1 MKKGKKKQTIK
12 VCYKDGFVEKIPQRL
27 WDDYE
32 YINNIFVVKRNGVWI
47 GMYNMDTI
55 ACIVVG

>member
-12 VCYKDGFVEKIPQRL
+12 VCYKDSFVEKIPQRL